1 MRKSVLVLTA
11 ALPLALAACGTATPA
26 AAPPA
31 TTVTSA
37 AATTDAPAAATTTP
51 VAKSGSACA
60 ASDFKA
66 DLNAQP
72 DGGIAM
78 LALTNKG
85 TKDCTLRGW
94 AKFSFFAADDSPVA
108 VKTTNVAQPGPGTEI
123 VLKPGR
129 TAFAGFKWTTC
140 DKGDESCHVVTTVRV
155 TPPGTDSPIVAD
167 FNGANGGNEKVDEL
181 ALASAQVG
189 TLQPAAQG
197 VVAW

>member
-11 ALPLALAACGTATPA
+11 ALPLALAACGTGTPA

-31 TTVTSA
+31 TTVT
-37 AATTDAPAAATTTP
+37 TTAPADVPAAATTT
-51 VAKSGSACA
+51 KSACT

-66 DLNAQP
+66 DLNTQP
-72 DGGIAM
+72 NGGIAM

-85 TKDCTLRGW
+85 AKDCSLRGW
-94 AKFSFFAADDSPVA
+94 AGFSFLAANDSPIA
-108 VKTTNVAQPGPGTEI
+108 VKVSKVAQPGPGAEI

-140 DKGDESCHVVTTVRV
+140 DKGDASCHVVTTVQV
-155 TPPGTDSPIVAD
+155 TPPGVGSPVVAD
-167 FNGANGGNEKVDEL
+167 FIGANGGDEKVTEL
-181 ALASAQVG
+181 PLASARVG
-189 TLQPAAQG
+189 TLQPSAQG